1 MPDFARV
8 DSSELKARSAEFR
21 CGDKI
26 LLTGYVYTARD
37 AAHKRFAALLD
48 EDKELPIP
56 LKDAVIYY
64 AGPTP
69 APQGRPIGSCG
80 PTTSGRMDRF
90 APRLLDLGLGGMIGK
105 GERSQEVVDA
115 IVRNKAIYLCAIG
128 GAGALACNCIKSCEV
143 VAFDDLGCESV
154 KKLYVEDFPLI
165 VADDCEGNDI
175 FKSGR
180 KEFCTL

>member
-1 MPDFARV
+1 M
-8 DSSELKARSAEFR
+8 SEIKKVRSGDLKARSGEFH

-26 LLTGYVYTARD
+26 LLTGTVYTARD
-37 AAHKRFAALLD
+37 AAHKRFDKLLD

-56 LKDAVIYY
+56 IEGAVIYY

-69 APQGRPIGSCG
+69 APEGRHIGSCG

-105 GERSQEVVDA
+105 GERNKEVRNA
-115 IVRNKAIYLCAIG
+115 IVRNKAIYLCSIG
-128 GAGALACNCIKSCEV
+128 GAGALACNCIKFCEV

-154 KKLYVEDFPLI
+154 KKLYVEDFPLV
-165 VADDCEGNDI
+165 VADDIYGGDI
-175 FKSGR
+175 FQNGR
-180 KEFCTL
+180 KEFCSL